1 MSKNHFYRIY
11 NKFQDLTKADISL
24 KTSLI
29 SYFHLDESE
38 NLKRKKEII
47 NMGNV
52 NNVEDFYKL
61 QLKIIKTKIA
71 CLDYFFSLTDNKNKE
86 IVKFKEIRSKEK
98 KKFFS
103 KRKSNQAN
111 ISYQLV
117 ILKKQIERVFE
128 WDLLG
133 INNLELGENK

>member
-1 MSKNHFYRIY
+1 
-11 NKFQDLTKADISL
+11 
-24 KTSLI
+24 
-29 SYFHLDESE
+29 
-38 NLKRKKEII
+38 
-47 NMGNV
+47 MGNV

-133 INNLELGENK
+133 INNLALGEKK